1 LATAES
7 FYKQASLDLEP
18 TLPGELRDQ
27 FARFC
32 LSLKEAIEDC
42 ADNARV
48 AILTS
53 FRVDIHKCAGASGD
67 DKIDLMFAESLVLD
81 LVGQDWRI
89 DVEGGRVRIVA
100 PSQED
105 AHRADKDRIRRGHL
119 LGRDAQLREPSV
131 AEFVRGME
139 RRRLT
144 SKGWHS
150 IFSLMR
156 DGTDLAERL
165 RSVNGISDETSRDEA
180 LAQII
185 APYIQ
190 CFDREDVCEHT
201 GLKLGDVWRYF
212 RHTWVSE
219 YRSIPG
225 RSMMALV
232 RDAAAPNHPIIGI
245 AALGSS
251 VVQHGLRDKWI
262 GWHSETFLKQVTE
275 HPTAKVAKW
284 LLKSLEDLTGAIY
297 ADDLRAEG
305 LLTDDDFENPS
316 KAVITRLL
324 KESEKGIRE
333 HRTKPQRE
341 VLKVAETDG
350 NNDRAW
356 ERAALTYLFR
366 SKRCKQLA
374 VLLSVRKTF
383 IEYNLTSANRK
394 RLKAALTSS
403 KGRAAITQVLRM
415 VKAEHAGVDMMDI
428 TVCGA
433 IAPYNHLI
441 GGKLVCMLLCSPEVT
456 QYYRKRYSEQVSVIA
471 SSMKGRRVIRKPN
484 LVLLC
489 TTSLYGV
496 GSSQY
501 NRVKIPAEVIGGLHD
516 DEVTYEK
523 LGYSW
528 GYGTYHFSRETIA
541 LANTMVGRRQ
551 EGRVVNSIFGEGVN
565 PLMRKMREALEEIGL
580 KSDSALLHG
589 NGRVTYGVVLAR
601 NFKQVLL
608 GLKKR
613 PAYILPQ
620 TEVRL
625 RSELIVAH
633 WRRRWLS
640 PRARRSEVLD
650 MVAKHTL
657 MYPVRH
663 GAVVP
668 LAHDIEALGVMK
680 ITWD

>member
-1 LATAES
+1 LATTES

-18 TLPGELRDQ
+18 TLPGELRGR
-27 FARFC
+27 FAQFC
-32 LSLKEAIEDC
+32 LRLKEAIEDC
-42 ADNARV
+42 ADNARGAV
-48 AILTS
+48 LAS
-53 FRVDIHKCAGASGD
+53 FREDVHRCAGVSGD
-67 DKIDLMFAESLVLD
+67 EKIDLMFAESLVLD
-81 LVGQDWRI
+81 LVAQDWRI
-89 DVEGGRVRIVA
+89 DAEGGRVRIVA
-100 PSQED
+100 PSEED

-156 DGTDLAERL
+156 DGADLAEQLKR
-165 RSVNGISDETSRDEA
+165 VNEISDEKVRDKE
-180 LAQII
+180 LAQTV

-190 CFDREDVCEHT
+190 CFDREDVCEYT
-201 GLKLGDVWRYF
+201 GLKLGDIWRYF

-225 RSMMALV
+225 RSMMVLV
-232 RDAAAPNHPIIGI
+232 RDAAVPNHPVIGI

-262 GWHSETFLKQVTE
+262 GWHPETFLKQVTE

-284 LLKSLEDLTGAIY
+284 LLKSLEDLTEAIH

-305 LLTDDDFENPS
+305 LLTNNDFENPS
-316 KAVITRLL
+316 EAVIAHLL
-324 KESEKGIRE
+324 KESEKDIRE

-350 NNDRAW
+350 TDDSSW

-374 VLLSVRKTF
+374 TLLSARKTF
-383 IEYNLTSANRK
+383 MRYGLTSANRK
-394 RLKAALTSS
+394 GLKAALKSP
-403 KGRAAITQVLRM
+403 KGRAAIAQVLRM

-456 QYYRKRYSEQVSVIA
+456 QYYRKRYSEQISVIA

-501 NRVKIPAEVIGGLHD
+501 NRVKVPAEAVGGLPG
-516 DEVTYEK
+516 DEIAYEK

-528 GYGTYHFSRETIA
+528 GYGTYHFSRETIS
-541 LANTMVGRRQ
+541 LANTLVGRRQ
-551 EGRVVNSIFGEGVN
+551 DGRVVNSIFGEGVN

-589 NGRVTYGVVLAR
+589 NGRVTYGIVLAR

-608 GLKKR
+608 GFDKR
-613 PAYILPQ
+613 PSYILPQ

-625 RSELIVAH
+625 RTGLIAAH

-640 PRARRSEVLD
+640 PRARRPEVLD
-650 MVAKHTL
+650 RVANHTL
-657 MYPVRH
+657 TYPVRH

-668 LAHDIEALGVMK
+668 LEPDAEDPRVMK